1 MMPNHKL
8 ALITG
13 ATSGIGLELAR
24 LLAQRGYDLF
34 LASRSAGK
42 MADIQQ
48 NFTRQY
54 GVEVH
59 TLEIDLSEPQSAS
72 RVFAHCQNKGLEVE
86 VLVNNS
92 GFGLFGP
99 HLANELEPITRLAQ
113 LNMVSLVELCTL
125 FAKPMK
131 ERRAGYIL
139 NVASTAA
146 FQAIPYFAEYAAS
159 KAFVL
164 HFSLGLAGELE
175 EHQVT
180 VSCLCPGPTQS
191 QFFAVANPQGAGQSP
206 FGGRPLMTAE
216 EVARAG
222 ISTLFAG
229 KLFVI
234 PGWTNKFLAQ
244 LNRLF
249 PRRMALNVVKRM
261 FTGEVTGNE

>member
-1 MMPNHKL
+1 MPNNQI
-8 ALITG
+8 ALVTG
-13 ATSGIGLELAR
+13 ATSGIGMELAR
-24 LLAQRGYDLF
+24 LLAQRGYDLL
-34 LASRSAGK
+34 LASRNAEK
-42 MADIQQ
+42 MKDIQQ
-48 NFTRQY
+48 NFAKQY
-54 GVEVH
+54 NVKVLTH
-59 TLEIDLSEPQSAS
+59 EIDLSESRSAVS
-72 RVFAHCQNKGLEVE
+72 LFERCQNDGLRVE
-86 VLVNNS
+86 VLINNS

-99 HLANELEPITRLAQ
+99 HLDNDLDKITRLAQ
-113 LNMVSLVELCTL
+113 LNMISLVELCTL

-131 ERRAGYIL
+131 ARRSGYIL

-175 EHQVT
+175 EHNVT

-191 QFFAVANPQGAGQSP
+191 QFFAVANPNGAGKSP

-216 EVARAG
+216 EVAQSG
-222 ISTLFAG
+222 IATLFAR

-234 PGWTNKFLAQ
+234 PGFTNQFLAM

-249 PRRMALNVVKRM
+249 PRRMALNVVKGM
-261 FTGEVTGNE
+261 FAKEVTRDE